1 MNSLQIVKAKIA
13 VKMVFAGAA
22 LIFSP
27 TSQAASFDYYLLAA
41 SWQPGF
47 CISHADKPECKNLVG
62 TYAATNLD
70 LHGLWPNDYDG
81 SHPFYCGVPQSQINL
96 DSPATWCSM
105 ASYGVSSTTMN
116 NLAMYMPGV
125 QSCLDKHEWYKHGS
139 CANLT
144 PDTYWNT
151 ANGMIARLN
160 TTSFSNFIRSNIGKY
175 VSRTQLLTAFNNSQ
189 GANSSSALALQ
200 CKKTNNISYLTEVWI
215 NVQQSKLASFPAY
228 TSLTLDGTIAG
239 TCPSSNIFIAA
250 AK

>member
-1 MNSLQIVKAKIA
+1 MLSVKNT
-13 VKMVFAGAA
+13 VKMVFASAA
-22 LIFSP
+22 IMLSSIGN
-27 TSQAASFDYYLLAA
+27 AATFDYYLLAA

-47 CISHADKPECKNLVG
+47 CVSHADKPECKNLVG

-105 ASYGVSSTTMN
+105 ASYGVSSTTMS

-139 CANLT
+139 CANMT

-151 ANGMIARLN
+151 ADGMISRLN
-160 TTSFSNFIRSNIGKY
+160 TTSFSNFIRNNIGKY
-175 VSRTQLLTAFNNSQ
+175 VSRTQLLNAFNSSQ
-189 GANSSSALALQ
+189 GAGTSSAVALQ
-200 CKKTNNISYLTEVWI
+200 CTKTNNISYLTEVWI
-215 NVQQSKLASFPAY
+215 NVQQTKLASFPAAS
-228 TSLTLDGTIAG
+228 SLTLDGRIAG
-239 TCPSSNIFIAA
+239 TCPSSSIFIAK